1 MKVRLIIKETGEV
14 KEQEVFMGDFPL
26 MTDTGTFVINGAERV
41 IVSQLVRSLSVYFN
55 EKIDKNGRENYDAT
69 IIPNRGAWLEYETDA
84 KDVVYVR
91 IDRTRKLPL
100 TVLLRALGFSTDQE
114 IVDLLGDSEYLRNTL
129 EKDGTE
135 NTEQALLEIYERLR
149 PGEPPTVENA
159 KSLLYSRFFD
169 PKRYDLASVGRY
181 KANKKLHLK
190 HRLFNQKLAEP
201 IVNSETGRNCC

>member
-1 MKVRLIIKETGEV
+1 
-14 KEQEVFMGDFPL
+14 
-26 MTDTGTFVINGAERV
+26 
-41 IVSQLVRSLSVYFN
+41 
-55 EKIDKNGRENYDAT
+55 
-69 IIPNRGAWLEYETDA
+69 
-84 KDVVYVR
+84 
-91 IDRTRKLPL
+91 
-100 TVLLRALGFSTDQE
+100 
-114 IVDLLGDSEYLRNTL
+114 RNTL

-201 IVNSETGRNCC
+201 IVNSETGEIVAEEGTVLDRRKLDE